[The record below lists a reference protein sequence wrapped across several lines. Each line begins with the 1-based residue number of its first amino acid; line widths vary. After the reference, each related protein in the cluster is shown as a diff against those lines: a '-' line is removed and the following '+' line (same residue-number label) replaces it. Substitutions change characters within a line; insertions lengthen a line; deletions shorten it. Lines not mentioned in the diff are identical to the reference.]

1 MEIKKVVEGATL
13 TVELTGKLDA
23 VNSINL
29 DTELENSVIGMKI
42 LIFDLAKLDYI
53 ASAGLRVLLKYQKK
67 AARNDCKM
75 KIKNVKGE
83 VREIFYTTGFSDF
96 LNIVDDSVKRLSIE
110 F

>member
-1 MEIKKVVEGATL
+1 MKIKKNVEGKIL
-13 TVELTGKLDA
+13 TVELIGNLDA
-23 VNSINL
+23 INSISL

-53 ASAGLRVLLKYQKK
+53 ASAGLRVLIKYQKQ
-67 AARNDCKM
+67 AARNDCIM
-75 KIKNVKGE
+75 KIKNVQSE